1 MPDRRTDSRKPR
13 TASRDW
19 SAHLRPRLA
28 PLALTAARERE
39 IIDELS
45 QHLDDRYD
53 ALRADGRPD
62 LEARQ
67 LALEELRDDDTL
79 ARYMRALRQ
88 AHVTP
93 PMAEGSPS
101 RGLAAD
107 MRQDLRYA
115 ARMLGRQPGF
125 TIAVVLTLA
134 LGIGA
139 NTAVFS
145 LVNATLFQRLAVGDP
160 ATLAYVSRGNGG
172 VFSYPLYATL
182 RDHTQHF
189 TGLAG
194 WGGISASLSAGDS
207 AELVNGLIVTGNFFD
222 VFQVGPAAR
231 GRLLTPADD
240 VTPGAHPVAVISHD
254 FWQTRFAGASDVVG
268 REVRLNGHVFTV
280 VGVAPA
286 GFGGPVLGSVRSL
299 YVPMMMQAIMRPPRA
314 RYSGDQNP
322 DLLQHLTNS
331 WISAVGRLKP
341 GAKIE
346 QARAELGSVASEFA
360 RTRLPAAAAPPGS
373 SPSAPLLPI
382 SVVSLEEGT
391 DNQRQPLRSAAL
403 LLGGVVGAVLLI
415 ACANIAN
422 LLLSRASSRRREVAV
437 RLALGASRTRLVR
450 QLLTES
456 VLLALL
462 GGGAGV
468 ALAWAVT
475 AAFQA
480 APPPPGA
487 LPIAF
492 DFAIDR
498 WVLLFS
504 LLLSCATGILFGI
517 APALA
522 ASRPGLVPALRGA
535 DATPGERR
543 ARFDLKKILVVG
555 EVALS
560 LLLLIA
566 AGLFV
571 RGLQSA
577 RAIDPG
583 LDVDKL
589 VSAPLSVNLLR
600 YTRAQGGEFYR
611 QAVERV
617 SRLPGVESA
626 TVARVAVLGGSSR
639 VYSLHV
645 EGRGSTHERAQS
657 EGGRPAARDQRLV
670 NANVV
675 GPEFFQTLGIAL
687 VKGRDFRDT
696 DVETGPPVV
705 ILNAAAAA
713 MQFANADPIGSRI
726 SVDGP
731 DGPWREIVGVVRDS
745 KYSTLTEEAVP
756 VAYLPLAQNH
766 ETGMTLYI
774 RASVP
779 PASLVGSL
787 RREIQSLEPNLP
799 VPNIR
804 TMADTIG
811 TSLYA
816 AKMGAWAL
824 AVFGG
829 LALVLAV
836 VGIYGVLSFSVS
848 RRTREMGIRL
858 ALGADSHRVFL
869 LVVRDGMLLVGVGIL
884 IGLAGGLA
892 GARALAS
899 SLQGVSSTDLPTFTG
914 TIVLLTAVALV
925 ACAIPARRAIR
936 INPITALRQE

>member
-1 MPDRRTDSRKPR
+1 
-13 TASRDW
+13 
-19 SAHLRPRLA
+19 
-28 PLALTAARERE
+28 
-39 IIDELS
+39 
-45 QHLDDRYD
+45 
-53 ALRADGRPD
+53 
-62 LEARQ
+62 
-67 LALEELRDDDTL
+67 
-79 ARYMRALRQ
+79 
-88 AHVTP
+88 
-93 PMAEGSPS
+93 MA
-101 RGLAAD
+101 
-107 MRQDLRYA
+107 
-115 ARMLGRQPGF
+115 
-125 TIAVVLTLA
+125 I
-134 LGIGA
+134 
-139 NTAVFS
+139 
-145 LVNATLFQRLAVGDP
+145 
-160 ATLAYVSRGNGG
+160 
-172 VFSYPLYATL
+172 
-182 RDHTQHF
+182 
-189 TGLAG
+189 
-194 WGGISASLSAGDS
+194 
-207 AELVNGLIVTGNFFD
+207 
-222 VFQVGPAAR
+222 
-231 GRLLTPADD
+231 
-240 VTPGAHPVAVISHD
+240 
-254 FWQTRFAGASDVVG
+254 
-268 REVRLNGHVFTV
+268 
-280 VGVAPA
+280 
-286 GFGGPVLGSVRSL
+286 
-299 YVPMMMQAIMRPPRA
+299 
-314 RYSGDQNP
+314 
-322 DLLQHLTNS
+322 
-331 WISAVGRLKP
+331 
-341 GAKIE
+341 
-346 QARAELGSVASEFA
+346 
-360 RTRLPAAAAPPGS
+360 
-373 SPSAPLLPI
+373 
-382 SVVSLEEGT
+382 
-391 DNQRQPLRSAAL
+391 
-403 LLGGVVGAVLLI
+403 
-415 ACANIAN
+415 
-422 LLLSRASSRRREVAV
+422 
-437 RLALGASRTRLVR
+437 
-450 QLLTES
+450 
-456 VLLALL
+456 
-462 GGGAGV
+462 
-468 ALAWAVT
+468 AWAVT

-480 APPPPGA
+480 APPPAGA
-487 LPIAF
+487 LPLTF

-498 WVLLFS
+498 RVLLFS

-517 APALA
+517 APALE
-522 ASRPGLVPALRGA
+522 ASRPGLVPALKGT
-535 DATPGERR
+535 DATLGERR
-543 ARFDLKKILVVG
+543 ARFDLKKLLVVG

-577 RAIDPG
+577 RAIEPG
-583 LDVDKL
+583 VDVDKL

-600 YTRAQGGEFYR
+600 YTRAQGREFYR

-617 SRLPGVESA
+617 SGLPGVESA

-639 VYSLHV
+639 VLSFHV

-657 EGGRPAARDQRLV
+657 EGGRAVAHDPRLV

-705 ILNAAAAA
+705 ILNATAVA

-745 KYSTLTEEAVP
+745 KYGALREEAVP

-766 ETGMTLYI
+766 ETGMTLYV

-779 PASLVGSL
+779 PASLVGAL

-804 TMADTIG
+804 TMTDTIG

-816 AKMGAWAL
+816 ARMGAWLL

-914 TIVLLTAVALV
+914 TIALLTAVALV

-936 INPITALRQE
+936 VNPITALRHE